1 MRSSES
7 LTVFP
12 QRKCSRLKLAYL
24 AASIAI
30 TMIECNGGHAIEIK
44 EIHKVAPSFTDK

>member
-1 MRSSES
+1 
-7 LTVFP
+7 
-12 QRKCSRLKLAYL
+12 LKLAYL